1 MSVPRRIIA
10 LLASAVLAAL
20 AGCAPRIDIE
30 VDRSRHF
37 HPPPDTSPDGWWPC
51 PVPGADTRE
60 CRLVHVAIGGPGS
73 GTVALSVS
81 RLPARD
87 PGRRIGALVLS
98 PGGPGLSGLQEA
110 LAASL
115 DYPAELRDRFDIV
128 GFDRRGVGLSG
139 RVDCGEPRGSV
150 DRLRTAK
157 NLADPIPMRAID
169 LDVREYVE
177 KCRLR
182 HGELLGHLGSRA
194 AADDLEAV
202 RVALGEEKISL
213 LVHSYS
219 TIPGQLYVAQHPD
232 RVRSAVFDGVVD
244 PGRRGTD
251 MALRTL
257 HSPEELDDEHV
268 PVPPSRDLPESVRE
282 AFATLDPGKPPL
294 ALFLSAH
301 CADFSWPETIPA
313 LLHKLAAERESGRE
327 SGWRV
332 NTVARDYAACVHW
345 PGRDAPLG
353 AVRPASGPSSADG
366 AASGEPVL
374 PLLINSR
381 KDIRTPLAGAE
392 RVANRFHAPLLT
404 VRGGQ
409 HGLVGYGNA
418 CAEKYAVAYLT
429 GRLRVAES
437 DRLSCA

>member
-1 MSVPRRIIA
+1 MSPRRVIA
-10 LLASAVLAAL
+10 LLASAVLAVL
-20 AGCAPRIDIE
+20 AGCAPRVEIE
-30 VDRSRHF
+30 IDRSRHF

-51 PVPGADTRE
+51 PVGGAETRE
-60 CRLVHVAIGGPGS
+60 CRLVHVPQGGPGS
-73 GTVALSVS
+73 ATVALSLS

-87 PGRRIGALVLS
+87 PERRVGALVLA

-139 RVDCGEPRGSV
+139 RVDCGEPKGALDKLRHARDLGSPRTFAAV
-150 DRLRTAK
+150 D
-157 NLADPIPMRAID
+157 ADARA
-169 LDVREYVE
+169 YVE
-177 KCRLR
+177 GCRMR

-213 LVHSYS
+213 LMHSYS

-244 PGRRGTD
+244 PGRRGTA

-268 PVPPSRDLPESVRE
+268 PVPPSRDLPEEVRE

-294 ALFLSAH
+294 ALFLSVH
-301 CADFSWPETIPA
+301 CADFPWPDSVPE
-313 LLHKLAAERESGRE
+313 LLRKLAALRKSGQE
-327 SGWRV
+327 AGWRV

-345 PGRDAPLG
+345 PGRGAPLG
-353 AVRPASGPSSADG
+353 AVRPAS
-366 AASGEPVL
+366 AAGDSPQVL

-381 KDIRTPLAGAE
+381 KDMRTPLAGAE

-409 HGLVGYGNA
+409 HGLVGYGNR
-418 CAEKYAVAYLT
+418 CAEKYAVEHLT
-429 GRLRVAES
+429 GRLRSGASE
-437 DRLSCA
+437 RLTCG